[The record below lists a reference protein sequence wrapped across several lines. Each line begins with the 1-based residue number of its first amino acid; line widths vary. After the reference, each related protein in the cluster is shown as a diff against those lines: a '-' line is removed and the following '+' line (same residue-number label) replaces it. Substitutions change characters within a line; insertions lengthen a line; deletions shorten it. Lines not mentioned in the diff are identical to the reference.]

1 MVLVYQR
8 LVRDIG
14 VKSLVLHLQ
23 DIDDAWVIK
32 GKGSE
37 PCTEPNK
44 FKCDDWMLPA
54 CCAQC
59 SLWSFSALF
68 LCRDAAS
75 HCIQLTPCLRSA
87 GLSYFGGLLLIVLF
101 SFICDVRWCDSVWSF
116 TKSRCIWSASI
127 KSLEQPVEGGDELLN
142 SHWELLFCI
151 LPLCSAMLSEDLLS
165 HWRSGTVA
173 ALMDDYS
180 ILIAKW
186 NIKIWFLFGKYNWNF
201 RSWTLGTVV
210 DKPNFCHWG

>member
-1 MVLVYQR
+1 MALVYQR

-116 TKSRCIWSASI
+116 TKSRCIYKKPRAACGGRRWIAQFSLRIVVLHIATLQCDAVWRFA
-127 KSLEQPVEGGDELLN
+127 KSLKERHRSCINGWLFNIDCKMKYKGLISIWKIQLKLSQLN
-142 SHWELLFCI
+142 SGNC
-151 LPLCSAMLSEDLLS
+151 
-165 HWRSGTVA
+165 GGQT
-173 ALMDDYS
+173 
-180 ILIAKW
+180 
-186 NIKIWFLFGKYNWNF
+186 
-201 RSWTLGTVV
+201 
-210 DKPNFCHWG
+210 

>member
-1 MVLVYQR
+1 MPR
-8 LVRDIG
+8 LLA
-14 VKSLVLHLQ
+14 KSPQKATLPQKSPIWGALIPPGLN
-23 DIDDAWVIK
+23 AK
-32 GKGSE
+32 AKKRPE
-37 PCTEPNK
+37 PQ
-44 FKCDDWMLPA
+44 M
-54 CCAQC
+54 
-59 SLWSFSALF
+59 
-68 LCRDAAS
+68 
-75 HCIQLTPCLRSA
+75 
-87 GLSYFGGLLLIVLF
+87 
-101 SFICDVRWCDSVWSF
+101 
-116 TKSRCIWSASI
+116 
-127 KSLEQPVEGGDELLN
+127 VEGGDELLN

-210 DKPNFCHWG
+210 GKPNFCHWVQFTCYSDEFSYLFEIILCKRFENTMPGREGSKCNTK

>member
-1 MVLVYQR
+1 MEIY
-8 LVRDIG
+8 
-14 VKSLVLHLQ
+14 
-23 DIDDAWVIK
+23 IK
-32 GKGSE
+32 
-37 PCTEPNK
+37 
-44 FKCDDWMLPA
+44 
-54 CCAQC
+54 
-59 SLWSFSALF
+59 LWSFDNFWIHTYILYLHHCFCAYHFNKLEF
-68 LCRDAAS
+68 YLCAVPPR
-75 HCIQLTPCLRSA
+75 
-87 GLSYFGGLLLIVLF
+87 
-101 SFICDVRWCDSVWSF
+101 WSF

-186 NIKIWFLFGKYNWNF
+186 NIKVWFLFGKYNWNF
-201 RSWTLGTVV
+201 RNWTLGTVV
-210 DKPNFCHWG
+210 GKPNFCPWGQSLRVIRMNSHICLK